1 MPRGVRKAKVQ
12 MIPEADIPTGVIV
25 GHGPDVNWEKRT
37 FIREF
42 IFECIRKHPSLP
54 SPEALAQITDRAK
67 TAAELIY
74 G

>member
-1 MPRGVRKAKVQ
+1 MPRGRPKKVQ
-12 MIPEADIPTGVIV
+12 MIPEADIPIGIPV
-25 GHGPDVNWEKRT
+25 GSGPDVNWEKRM

-67 TAAELIY
+67 TAAELVY